1 MKGTANPFLFVC
13 REATFRHELMILML
27 TWELLLLCII
37 TDPFIAVLG
46 CLGCSGNRENL
57 LQFPKDAEW
66 EHPPVF
72 SGITGQSV
80 FSGIRLFY
88 SNPEAV

>member
-1 MKGTANPFLFVC
+1 MILVLYLVYKMKGTANPFLFVC

-46 CLGCSGNRENL
+46 L
-57 LQFPKDAEW
+57 
-66 EHPPVF
+66 
-72 SGITGQSV
+72 
-80 FSGIRLFY
+80 RLFRVQW
-88 SNPEAV
+88 EQGELVAVPQRC